1 MKKDYAILITGFLSA
16 LLLFLGTVGL
26 SFEWFTTESIDAL
39 GLVITAAIPLFG
51 AIYGV
56 WKNTYVSKK
65 AQEQKEVLERTNK
78 L

>member
-16 LLLFLGTVGL
+16 LMLFLGTVGF
-26 SFEWFTTESIDAL
+26 SFEWLTPDNIDAFGVLIAATVPLL
-39 GLVITAAIPLFG
+39 GSVYAI
-51 AIYGV
+51 

-65 AQEQKEVLERTNK
+65 AKEQKEVLERTNK